1 MWPPTPG
8 PRLSVTEEGPGTIM
22 TTHVRSAGA
31 PTLEMVAAAAGVS
44 RSTVS
49 RVINSSPKVTA
60 EALEAVNRAIEEL
73 GYVPNRAARILASRR
88 TLSVALV
95 IPENTARFFADP
107 YFASVVQGVAMH
119 LSATD
124 YTLSLLIAAEHDAE
138 KTRNYLQAGNVD
150 GAIILSHHSDDRS
163 YVALAQTLPV
173 VFGGRPMSAEGPDAY
188 YVDVDNVA
196 AARLASAYLVEHGR
210 RRIATVAGPVNMA
223 AGLDRLEGWRQAMA
237 DHGLPDDLV
246 EHGDFS
252 PASGGEAVRRL
263 LERGVEFDGLF
274 VASAQMAAGAMAVL
288 REHGRVAPDHV
299 GITTIDNDYF
309 AQSAMPPLT
318 TIEQPTVEVGARM
331 AAVLLRLIE
340 GERVERVTMMPTR
353 MIERASV

>member
-1 MWPPTPG
+1 MTGLMGG
-8 PRLSVTEEGPGTIM
+8 PRLIVTEEGTPIVM
-22 TTHVRSAGA
+22 TTELRAQGA
-31 PTLEMVAAAAGVS
+31 PTLEMVATAAGVS

-49 RVINSSPKVTA
+49 RVVNSSPKVTP
-60 EALEAVNRAIEEL
+60 EAVAAVTRAIEEL

-107 YFASVVQGVAMH
+107 YFATVVQGVATH
-119 LSATD
+119 LSSTD
-124 YTLSLLIAAEHDAE
+124 YTLSLLIASESDAE

-163 YVALAQTLPV
+163 YVTLARSLPV

-196 AARLASAYLVEHGR
+196 ASRLASAHLVERGR
-210 RRIATVAGPVNMA
+210 RRIATIAGPANMA

-237 DHGLPDDLV
+237 DHGLADDLV

-252 PASGGEAVRRL
+252 PASGATAMHRL
-263 LERGVEFDGLF
+263 LDRDEPFDGLF
-274 VASAQMAAGAMAVL
+274 AASAQMAAGAMGVL
-288 REHGRVAPDHV
+288 RERGISVPEDLA
-299 GITTIDNDYF
+299 ITTIDNDYF
-309 AQSAMPPLT
+309 AQSSLPPLT
-318 TIEQPTVEVGARM
+318 TIEQPTLEVGARM
-331 AAVLLRLIE
+331 AAVLLRLID
-340 GERVERVTMMPTR
+340 GEDVPRVTMLPTR
-353 MIERASV
+353 LVERTSA